1 MSSRDFIIE
10 EAYEEG
16 VDTDRQRWNSVLRLA
31 VLISVVAAFAAIAIS
46 AAGEIPQAAIVIP
59 VIVVAFTASWIQ
71 TGRARR
77 EDVPV
82 RIAARH
88 HRAAPTA

>member
-1 MSSRDFIIE
+1 
-10 EAYEEG
+10 
-16 VDTDRQRWNSVLRLA
+16 VDTDRQSWNAVLKLA

-46 AAGEIPQAAIVIP
+46 TAGDIPQTAIVLP
-59 VIVVAFTASWIQ
+59 VIIVAFTASWVQ

-77 EDVPV
+77 QELPV

>member
-1 MSSRDFIIE
+1 
-10 EAYEEG
+10 
-16 VDTDRQRWNSVLRLA
+16 VDTDRQSWNAVLKLA

-46 AAGEIPQAAIVIP
+46 AAGDIPQTAIVLP
-59 VIVVAFTASWIQ
+59 VIIVAFTASWVQ

-77 EDVPV
+77 QELPV